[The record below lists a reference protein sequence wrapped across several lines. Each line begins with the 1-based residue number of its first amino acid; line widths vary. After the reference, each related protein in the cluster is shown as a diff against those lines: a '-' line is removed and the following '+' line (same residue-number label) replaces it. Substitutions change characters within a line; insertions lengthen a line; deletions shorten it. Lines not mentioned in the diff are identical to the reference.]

1 MERRSGQSREV
12 DVVAPEGLSQ
22 GGGAGREQCSMEE
35 TYQVSRLGG
44 LVDCKVGSGYWWCR
58 RLRQFQVP
66 ELVGMPGSSEDG
78 GIILGDGHCSC
89 CESGLASSITK
100 LAYGDE
106 GQIAK
111 GRKQVSSASI
121 GWEAR
126 EMDGGFMGGVHDIIV
141 GHGDS
146 QWGS

>member
-1 MERRSGQSREV
+1 MERRSGQAREV
-12 DVVAPEGLSQ
+12 NVVAPEGLSQ
-22 GGGAGREQCSMEE
+22 GGGAGREQCSMAE
-35 TYQVSRLGG
+35 TYQVSWLGG
-44 LVDCKVGSGYWWCR
+44 LVDCKAGSGDWWCR

-66 ELVGMPGSSEDG
+66 ELVGLPGTSEDG

-111 GRKQVSSASI
+111 GREKVSSASI

-126 EMDGGFMGGVHDIIV
+126 EGDGSFMGGVHDLVV

-146 QWGS
+146 KGGS